1 MVFTAAGRLQRAVS
15 PRESTEAKLR
25 IESQVVGM
33 GPTGEQMVTV
43 GGTAAQIEA
52 VLRNL
57 VDAVQTEAQQ
67 PCFQDWGSSSNAS
80 GPGGSMFP
88 GAHSGYP
95 QAIMGPQGGPAMSV
109 VSPAQLGRMGNPEVD
124 LLANVVQS
132 LPPQAMTD
140 PRGFALS
147 CVC

>member
-1 MVFTAAGRLQRAVS
+1 
-15 PRESTEAKLR
+15 
-25 IESQVVGM
+25 
-33 GPTGEQMVTV
+33 
-43 GGTAAQIEA
+43 
-52 VLRNL
+52 
-57 VDAVQTEAQQ
+57 
-67 PCFQDWGSSSNAS
+67 
-80 GPGGSMFP
+80 MFP